1 MSALTKKQK
10 KELQI
15 ILVTAVLFAV
25 LLFAEKTGR
34 LEGLPKG
41 AALLLFIVPYLL
53 VGKEVLLH
61 AFRNIREGNVFDE
74 NFLMMIATFG
84 AFVIG
89 EYPEAVAVML
99 FYQIGEWFQ
108 EYAVGKSRA
117 SITQMMEIIPESAFV
132 KREGAVEE
140 VDPEEVQIGE
150 TIVIKPGEKIPLDG
164 VVLSG
169 RSFLNTSALTGESIP
184 RSVTE
189 GEAVISGCVNGEGL
203 LEVRVTKT
211 YEDSTA
217 AKILEL
223 VEDAGSRKARVE
235 NFITR
240 FARYYTP
247 AVTLAAL
254 FLGIVP
260 PLILGG
266 GKPVFFSWLKRACI
280 FLVVSC
286 PCALVISVPL
296 GFFGGIGAASK
307 KGILVKGSNF
317 LEMMS
322 EVRTLVFDK
331 TGTLTKGVFHV
342 SAIVPAKEDSEEEKM
357 HLLETA
363 AYAEA
368 FSDHPLAQAIR
379 DAYHGKI
386 DPSRLSEQTE
396 EAGFGIRVFLDGKKL
411 LAGNRKLMEKEGIE
425 VREAGTE
432 EGSVVYISENGTL
445 LGRIAIADE
454 IKEEAKDALC
464 SLKENG
470 IRKNILLTGDRK
482 NTAEAVAEA
491 VGHIDEVHSDLLP
504 ADKMTYM
511 EEILKTSGKENR
523 VAFAGDGINDAPV
536 LMRADVG
543 IAMGSLGS
551 DAAIEAADIVL
562 MDDDLRKIPLIMQI
576 GKKTMR
582 IVKQNIVF
590 ALAVKALV
598 LLLGALGLTGL
609 WEAVFADV
617 GVAVLAILNSM
628 RTLRA

>member
-1 MSALTKKQK
+1 
-10 KELQI
+10 
-15 ILVTAVLFAV
+15 
-25 LLFAEKTGR
+25 
-34 LEGLPKG
+34 
-41 AALLLFIVPYLL
+41 
-53 VGKEVLLH
+53 
-61 AFRNIREGNVFDE
+61 
-74 NFLMMIATFG
+74 
-84 AFVIG
+84 
-89 EYPEAVAVML
+89 
-99 FYQIGEWFQ
+99 
-108 EYAVGKSRA
+108 
-117 SITQMMEIIPESAFV
+117 
-132 KREGAVEE
+132 
-140 VDPEEVQIGE
+140 
-150 TIVIKPGEKIPLDG
+150 
-164 VVLSG
+164 
-169 RSFLNTSALTGESIP
+169 
-184 RSVTE
+184 
-189 GEAVISGCVNGEGL
+189 
-203 LEVRVTKT
+203 
-211 YEDSTA
+211 
-217 AKILEL
+217 
-223 VEDAGSRKARVE
+223 
-235 NFITR
+235 
-240 FARYYTP
+240 
-247 AVTLAAL
+247 
-254 FLGIVP
+254 
-260 PLILGG
+260 
-266 GKPVFFSWLKRACI
+266 
-280 FLVVSC
+280 
-286 PCALVISVPL
+286 
-296 GFFGGIGAASK
+296 
-307 KGILVKGSNF
+307 
-317 LEMMS
+317 
-322 EVRTLVFDK
+322 
-331 TGTLTKGVFHV
+331 
-342 SAIVPAKEDSEEEKM
+342 
-357 HLLETA
+357 
-363 AYAEA
+363 
-368 FSDHPLAQAIR
+368 
-379 DAYHGKI
+379 
-386 DPSRLSEQTE
+386 
-396 EAGFGIRVFLDGKKL
+396 
-411 LAGNRKLMEKEGIE
+411 MEKEGIE

>member
-1 MSALTKKQK
+1 MTKKQK

-169 RSFLNTSALTGESIP
+169 RSFLNTSALTGESVP